1 MKTRV
6 LIKTC
11 EFLLLILSLFL
22 AVKHYILL
30 FPKKVKILLCLIKND
45 YYFPY
50 GWKTLSI

>member
-30 FPKKVKILLCLIKND
+30 FPKKVKILLCLIKKD